1 MFRDKRRKRRKS
13 SKIFFSQFTN
23 EKDKENRDMFE
34 IILMNEYCWWKILI
48 KNCLTLSLQFQ
59 LSIKD
64 RSKRRLLFN
73 ILDKHS
79 HESRIYKF
87 YDIYTIKHVYKKKQ
101 TKNRIN
107 FLQFLLI
114 KRLFKIISRFQ
125 RVRAA
130 RLNKIRYEIK
140 RATTHEQLMLMHNNT
155 SNKTRQNDVFHTFMN
170 LNFIDCTSGR
180 NDKCDIIRNINKRRE
195 KEREREERMNFF
207 DETRE

>member
-140 RATTHEQLMLMHNNT
+140 RATNTNNLCWCT
-155 SNKTRQNDVFHTFMN
+155 ITRVIKQGKMTFST
-170 LNFIDCTSGR
+170 LLWTWTLSIALLDGT
-180 NDKCDIIRNINKRRE
+180 INAI
-195 KEREREERMNFF
+195 
-207 DETRE
+207 